1 MTESMEEFDSIKEIL
16 KPFGVRDF
24 SLEKIYLYKKMNLQS
39 YAVKRWRETF
49 KKRQRKSFTQ
59 ESLQSAFKRLREFD
73 GRHEPDLVRQGKI
86 QKVKSDLDIV
96 FDCIQYM
103 PPNWV
108 LQVSHYLIV
117 IRRTDSTTIWEV
129 KTIIMILGTE
139 FR

>member
-1 MTESMEEFDSIKEIL
+1 MTESMEEFGSIKEIL

-49 KKRQRKSFTQ
+49 KKRQRKKFTQ
-59 ESLQSAFKRLREFD
+59 ESLQSAFKNLREFD

-86 QKVKSDLDIV
+86 QKVKSDLDLV

-117 IRRTDSTTIWEV
+117 IKRTDSTLH
-129 KTIIMILGTE
+129 KHLGGKNYYY
-139 FR
+139 FRN

>member
-117 IRRTDSTTIWEV
+117 IKRTDSTLH
-129 KTIIMILGTE
+129 KHLGGKNYYY
-139 FR
+139 FRN